1 MLHMLLPRSAPVGDV
16 YKTISV
22 TAKYIS
28 VKISVKIHFQDQPW
42 LQIQLETTE
51 NFWMLNKMQLKKNAI
66 HEMNWNIFP
75 ANK

>member
-28 VKISVKIHFQDQPW
+28 VKIHFQDQPW

-51 NFWMLNKMQLKKNAI
+51 NF
-66 HEMNWNIFP
+66 
-75 ANK
+75 

>member
-51 NFWMLNKMQLKKNAI
+51 NF
-66 HEMNWNIFP
+66 
-75 ANK
+75 